1 MSLKYRFI
9 LITAGLIFVSSLIA
23 LYLFNRSATTI
34 IEQWGQRIAE
44 IQVLYDSARLSQ
56 PLDREIALSQQ
67 FASSSVIKR
76 WATNQSDPELARE
89 AEQEMEQYR
98 QSFRDRNF
106 FVALKNTGAYYFNN
120 ADNDYAS
127 ALHRYTLD
135 EQADKDAWF
144 YQLTK
149 AGRDFHLNVNPDPE
163 LDVTMLWI
171 DAQIRTDAGEIV
183 GLAGTGLELAP
194 FLRDIVDLNQPGI
207 TSLFLDA
214 NGAIQ
219 LYRDASL
226 IDFATQVKPDGQKNT
241 IDRLLDTSKDV
252 TAVGQLMR
260 ELRQNSQNET
270 QVETVF
276 VTRDGT
282 RHLLGIAHLPDIDW
296 FAVTLIDLTELMPVE
311 PFFRTLALMSVM
323 LIASLVMIYLLLN
336 HWFLIPMQKM
346 GGSMLALQNGTFKVE
361 RLPKGRVEVGRLIAY
376 FGEMAESILRHTDE
390 LEDRVK
396 ERTHQL
402 EALARIDPV
411 THLPNRRGLTDTLS
425 TGLDRARRENT
436 SLGIL
441 WLDLDHFKALNDQY
455 GHAQGDQALIQVA
468 EVLRDNL
475 RPYDEAARWGGDEFL
490 IVMSD
495 CDASTLNQLG
505 ERIRLA
511 VEDAMQEKSWPVTVS
526 IGGYLTQPH
535 DSIDSLLNQADQA
548 MYRAKGLGR
557 NRFYY
562 HSD

>member
-67 FASSSVIKR
+67 FATSSVIKR
-76 WATNQSDPELARE
+76 WATNQSDPDLTRE

-106 FVALKNTGAYYFNN
+106 FIALENTGAYYFNN
-120 ADNDYAS
+120 ANNDYAS

-135 EQADKDAWF
+135 EQAAKDAWF
-144 YQLTK
+144 YQLVA

-163 LDVTMLWI
+163 LGVTMLWI

-241 IDRLLDTSKDV
+241 IDRLLDTPKDV

-260 ELRQNSQNET
+260 ELRQNSQDET

-276 VTRDGT
+276 VTREGT

-336 HWFLIPMQKM
+336 YWFLIPMQKM

-390 LEDRVK
+390 LEDRVQ

-402 EALARIDPV
+402 ETLARIDPL
-411 THLPNRRGLTDTLS
+411 TNLLNRRGITDTLA
-425 TGLDRARRENT
+425 TWLDRARRENT

-441 WLDLDHFKALNDQY
+441 WIDLDHFKELNDQY
-455 GHAQGDQALIQVA
+455 GHARGDQALIQVA
-468 EVLRDNL
+468 TVLRDNL
-475 RPYDEAARWGGDEFL
+475 RIYDQAARWGGDEFL
-490 IVMSD
+490 IVMVD
-495 CDASTLNQLG
+495 CDADTLMQLG
-505 ERIRLA
+505 ERIRSA
-511 VEDAMQEKSWPVTVS
+511 IEETMHDDCHITVS
-526 IGGYLTQPH
+526 VGGYLTQPT
-535 DSIDSLLNQADQA
+535 DTIDSLLNQADQA

>member
-67 FASSSVIKR
+67 FANSSLMER
-76 WATNQSDPELARE
+76 WATNQNDPGLARE
-89 AEQEMEQYR
+89 AKQEIERYR
-98 QSFRDRNF
+98 QSFRDNNV
-106 FVALKNTGAYYFNN
+106 FVALKESGAYYFNN
-120 ADNDYAS
+120 AANEYAS
-127 ALHRYTLD
+127 NLHRYNLD
-135 EQADKDAWF
+135 AEVAKDAWF
-144 YQLTK
+144 YQLI
-149 AGRDFHLNVNPDPE
+149 AAERDFHLNVNPDPE
-163 LDVTMLWI
+163 LGVTMLWI
-171 DAQIRTDAGEIV
+171 DAQIRTDSGEIV

-241 IDRLLDTSKDV
+241 IDRLLDTPKDV

-260 ELRQNSQNET
+260 ELRQNSQYET

-276 VTRDGT
+276 VTREGT

-336 HWFLIPMQKM
+336 YWFLIPMQKM

-361 RLPKGRVEVGRLIAY
+361 RLPKARAEVGRLIAY

-390 LEDRVK
+390 LEDRVQ

-402 EALARIDPV
+402 ETLARIDPL
-411 THLPNRRGLTDTLS
+411 TNLLNRRGITDTLA
-425 TGLDRARRENT
+425 TWLDRARRENT

-441 WLDLDHFKALNDQY
+441 WIDLDHFKELNDQH
-455 GHAQGDQALIQVA
+455 GHARGDQALIQVA
-468 EVLRDNL
+468 TVLRDNL
-475 RPYDEAARWGGDEFL
+475 RIYDQAARWGGDEFL
-490 IVMSD
+490 IVMVD
-495 CDASTLNQLG
+495 CDADTLMQLG
-505 ERIRLA
+505 ERIRSA
-511 VEDAMQEKSWPVTVS
+511 IEETMHDDCHITVS
-526 IGGYLTQPH
+526 VGGYLTQPT
-535 DSIDSLLNQADQA
+535 DTIDSLLNQADQA